1 MNPHDTTRSED
12 MKRSATA
19 WSLIKRF
26 LPYLWPAGQPTTQL
40 RIAIALILLFAAKA
54 VGLSMSFLFKHG
66 IDALNDKVHPMVQL
80 AMALVAGYAAAR
92 FAQVLFEQT
101 RNATYERVSQA
112 AVRALAM
119 DVFAHLHKLSLRY
132 HLERRMGGLSRTI
145 ERGVKSI
152 DTMLYFM
159 LFNIVPTVLELIAVA
174 IIFWKNIGW
183 ELVVATF
190 LFVAMY
196 GVFTWVVT
204 EWRRNLRRSM
214 VDNDTK
220 ASARAM
226 DSLINY
232 ETVKYF
238 NNEALEI
245 EHYGQ
250 AMRAY
255 EQATVKSENSL
266 SFLNVGQSLITNML
280 MAAALAW
287 VVYGVTKGRYSVGDV
302 VLVSTLLSQL
312 FRPLDLLG
320 MVYREIKQGLIDME
334 LMFGLLDQSPEI
346 QDATNATPLVT
357 HCGGISFNHVDF
369 FYEPRRQILH
379 DVNFTVPGGHTL
391 AIVGAS
397 GAGKS
402 TISRILYR
410 FYDVKSGSVTIDDQ
424 NIALV
429 TQASLRAQIGIVPQ
443 DTVLFND
450 TIGYNIGYGKPGST
464 QAEIE
469 YAAQRAQIHDFIIG
483 LPDGYKSMVGERGLK
498 LSGGEKQRVAIA
510 RTILKDPPILILDE
524 ATSALDTHTEREIQ
538 SALKAVAEDRTTLII
553 AHRLSTIVDAD
564 EIIVLGEG
572 RIIERGQHSALLSRG
587 GIYARMWESQQ
598 DAEQLKVLEATS

>member
-1 MNPHDTTRSED
+1 MDPHATTSTDEQNRTV
-12 MKRSATA
+12 TA
-19 WSLIKRF
+19 WSLLRRF
-26 LPYLWPAGQPTTQL
+26 LPYLWPTGQASTRL
-40 RIAIALILLFAAKA
+40 RIAAALVLLFAAKA
-54 VGLSMSFLFKHG
+54 VGLSMSFFLKHG
-66 IDALNDKVHPMVQL
+66 IDALGDNVHPMVQL
-80 AMALVAGYAAAR
+80 AAALVAGYAAAR

-101 RNATYERVSQA
+101 RNAVYEKVSQA
-112 AVRALAM
+112 AVRQLAM
-119 DVFAHLHKLSLRY
+119 DVFAHLHTLSLRY

-159 LFNIVPTVLELIAVA
+159 LFNIVPTVLELMAVA

-183 ELVVATF
+183 ELVAATF
-190 LFVAMY
+190 LFVALY
-196 GVFTWVVT
+196 VVFTWVVT

-238 NNEALEI
+238 NNEALEV

-266 SFLNVGQSLITNML
+266 SFLNIGQSLITNLL
-280 MAAALAW
+280 MGAGMVW
-287 VVYGVTKGRYSVGDV
+287 VVYGVTKGRYSIGDV
-302 VLVSTLLSQL
+302 VLVQTLLSQL
-312 FRPLDLLG
+312 FRPLDMLG

-334 LMFGLLDQSPEI
+334 MMFGLLDQAPEI
-346 QDATNATPLVT
+346 QDIQNAKPLVT
-357 HCGGISFNHVDF
+357 STGEICFSHVDF

-379 DVNFTVPGGHTL
+379 DVSFVVPGGHML

-410 FYDVKSGSVTIDDQ
+410 FYDIATGSVSIDDQ
-424 NIALV
+424 NIANV
-429 TQASLRAQIGIVPQ
+429 SQSSLRAQIGIVPQ

-464 QAEIE
+464 QAAIE
-469 YAAQRAQIHDFIIG
+469 DAAQRAQIHDFIMR
-483 LPDGYKSMVGERGLK
+483 LPDGYNSMVGERGLK

-538 SALKAVAEDRTTLII
+538 SALRAVAENRTTLII
-553 AHRLSTIVDAD
+553 AHRLSTVVDAD

-572 RIIERGQHSALLSRG
+572 CILERGSHTDLLMRNK
-587 GIYARMWESQQ
+587 IYAGMWASQQ
-598 DAEQLKVLEATS
+598 EAEQSQTLECVL